1 MAQTDL
7 GSMGALFK
15 PLIEKAMKAAGTP
28 KATDGKTKRK
38 AEVKVKMK
46 AAAKVKR
53 G

>member
-1 MAQTDL
+1 MPQADL
-7 GSMGALFK
+7 SNMGAIFK
-15 PLIEKAMKAAGTP
+15 PLIEKAMKAAGGSKP
-28 KATDGKTKRK
+28 ADGKTKRK

>member
-1 MAQTDL
+1 VANL
-7 GSMGALFK
+7 SNMGALFK
-15 PLIEKAMKAAGTP
+15 PLIEKAMKAAGP
-28 KATDGKTKRK
+28 ASEKTKKK